1 MAQKAKDKALI
12 IVGKDFDKSKT
23 ITVNED
29 NIDGYILP
37 SCCRPI
43 PGDNILAYVNKH
55 NQIEIHQRS
64 CSEAQRLQS
73 SFGTNIVPAKWDMAG
88 SLTFKASIEM
98 RGIDRK
104 GMTKDVSTVIYD
116 AFDVNIKSFM
126 MTTDDGIF
134 NCRIELLV
142 TDNVITERII
152 KKLYAINGM
161 QSVHRM

>member
-1 MAQKAKDKALI
+1 MKKKINMDILKQSDAL
-12 IVGKDFDKSKT
+12 T
-23 ITVNED
+23 ED
-29 NIDGYILP
+29 RI
-37 SCCRPI
+37 
-43 PGDNILAYVNKH
+43 AE
-55 NQIEIHQRS
+55 Q
-64 CSEAQRLQS
+64 
-73 SFGTNIVPAKWDMAG
+73 FPAKWDMAG

-116 AFDVNIKSFM
+116 AFDVNIKSFV